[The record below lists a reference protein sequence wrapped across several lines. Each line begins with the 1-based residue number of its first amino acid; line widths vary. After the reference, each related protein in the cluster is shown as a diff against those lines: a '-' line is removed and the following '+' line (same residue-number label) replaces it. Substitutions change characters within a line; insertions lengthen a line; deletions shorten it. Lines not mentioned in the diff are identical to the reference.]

1 VVDDRSIV
9 ERKHGPLASSPPS
22 FAADSPRPHAMD
34 GVHTPSG
41 AQAVLG
47 MIGRSLAFRRVEQA
61 LRRLALLRRPV
72 LVRGETGTGKE
83 LAARFVHELGP
94 RRAGPFVALN
104 CGAIVDGLA
113 ESELFG
119 HVKGAFTGAHRA
131 HTGAFERAHGGTLFL
146 DEIGELPLSL
156 QAKLLRVLETSR
168 VHAVGAEA
176 DTVVD
181 VRVVCATH
189 RDLETMVATGRF
201 RDDLYHRLG
210 VLVVCLPPLR
220 ERVED
225 IPLLLERFTREAA
238 DELGRGVEL
247 QPAAVAAACAH
258 PWPGNVRALKNA
270 VLRAAALV
278 DGPIQPED
286 LLPAAMGSPTVG
298 PHPERDMDMRAAERP
313 SVTVARSDWA
323 TMNRELLAR
332 AVAEHGSIRR
342 AALALGIP
350 RSTLGAWLKRGRG
363 SLP

>member
-1 VVDDRSIV
+1 VADDPPNV
-9 ERKHGPLASSPPS
+9 ERKPGLIASSSPS
-22 FAADSPRPHAMD
+22 FAAESVHPR
-34 GVHTPSG
+34 TPSG

-47 MIGRSLAFRRVEQA
+47 MIGRSLAFRRVEQT

-94 RRAGPFVALN
+94 RREGPFVALN

-146 DEIGELPLSL
+146 DEIGELPLPL

-168 VHAVGAEA
+168 VHPVGAEA

-181 VRVVCATH
+181 ARVVCATH
-189 RDLETMVATGRF
+189 RDLEAMVAAGRW
-201 RDDLYHRLG
+201 REDLYHRLG
-210 VLVVCLPPLR
+210 VLVVHLPPLR
-220 ERVED
+220 ERADD
-225 IPLLLERFTREAA
+225 IPLLLERFTREAEG
-238 DELGRGVEL
+238 ELGRAVVL
-247 QPAAVAAACAH
+247 HPAAVAAACSH

-278 DGPIQPED
+278 DGPIAAED
-286 LLPAAMGSPTVG
+286 LLPAVSTGSPSAAADVR
-298 PHPERDMDMRAAERP
+298 PHA
-313 SVTVARSDWA
+313 SVTPSMSVMVARGDWA
-323 TMNRELLAR
+323 SMNRELLAR
-332 AVAEHGSIRR
+332 VVAEHGSIRR
-342 AALALGIP
+342 AARALGIP
-350 RSTLGAWLKRGRG
+350 RSTLGAWLKRARG
-363 SLP
+363 SEP